1 VTLRGPDL
9 IGIAFGFS
17 ELALSLFKRSRG
29 TARQADGLTLR
40 LLWITILV
48 SVAVAVLSATLL
60 PQAGSRLLESFY
72 PLGLSLFVAGLLLR
86 WWAIVHL
93 GRFFTVDVAIAD
105 DHRVVDTGPYRFVRH
120 PAYTGVIV
128 AFLGYGICIGN
139 WLAVIALAGPITLA
153 FLQRIKVEEAALQ
166 AALGDAYRG
175 YAQRTRAL
183 VPFVY

>member
-1 VTLRGPDL
+1 VKLPGPEL
-9 IGIAFGFS
+9 IGIAFGCS
-17 ELALSLFKRSRG
+17 ELALSIFKRARR
-29 TARQADGLTLR
+29 TAQQADDNTLR
-40 LLWITILV
+40 LLWITILG
-48 SVAVAVLSATLL
+48 SVAVAVLSTTLL
-60 PQAGSRLLESFY
+60 PQARSRLLEVLY
-72 PLGLSLFVAGLLLR
+72 PLGFTLFVAGLLLR

-120 PAYTGVIV
+120 PSYTGVIV
-128 AFLGYGICIGN
+128 AFLGYGICLGN
-139 WLAVIALAGPITLA
+139 WVALLVLAGPITLA

-166 AALGDAYRG
+166 TALGAAYRS